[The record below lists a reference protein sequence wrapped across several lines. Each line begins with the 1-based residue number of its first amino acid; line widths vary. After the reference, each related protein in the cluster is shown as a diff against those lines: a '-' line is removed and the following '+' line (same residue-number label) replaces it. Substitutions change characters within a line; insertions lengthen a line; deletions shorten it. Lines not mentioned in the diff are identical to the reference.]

1 MPDKRLQPS
10 AGAIMSRRGWSLT
23 SGLDMPRQ
31 MRMRRLRRATGT
43 LLVVLAA
50 ANSLSAGEQSLPVG
64 SVADRIVIE
73 KAAHTLTLFR
83 GDRLLKT
90 YRVALG
96 PNVKGAKERQGDGR
110 TPEGKYI
117 VDSRKRDSAF
127 HRALHISYPNE
138 QDRRR
143 ARRLGVPPGGD
154 IMIHGLPNGMGAI
167 GKAHRI
173 RDWTQGC
180 IAVTNEEIEEIWRV
194 VPNGTLVEIKP

>member
-1 MPDKRLQPS
+1 MQ
-10 AGAIMSRRGWSLT
+10 IH
-23 SGLDMPRQ
+23 
-31 MRMRRLRRATGT
+31 RLRRATGT
-43 LLVVLAA
+43 LLVVLAT
-50 ANSLSAGEQSLPVG
+50 ANSLSAAEQSLPVG

-73 KAAHTLTLFR
+73 KAAHTLALFR
-83 GDRLLKT
+83 GDHLLKT